1 MSLELNIGPVSEKR
15 SESRLE
21 NKRLEVRSETH
32 LDIEHW
38 TQVFNTAL
46 ISTRVE
52 NARASSSEL
61 YTLIQEPAFNALL
74 SSIQL
79 LATTK
84 GVSELDAAKEMIQ
97 VFRKIDQVWSDLLI
111 QEGFERLK
119 GRS

>member
-1 MSLELNIGPVSEKR
+1 MNRESIAGNSFQNGPKINHEMGEKR
-15 SESRLE
+15 LDGR
-21 NKRLEVRSETH
+21 

-61 YTLIQEPAFNALL
+61 YSLLQEPAFNALL
-74 SSIQL
+74 NSIQA
-79 LATTK
+79 LAATK
-84 GVSELDAAKEMIQ
+84 GVSELEAAKEMIQ
-97 VFRKIDQVWSDLLI
+97 VFRKLDQVWSDLLV